1 MWRKQSIQKVKTE
14 FTTGK
19 QASISVR
26 PKAGGMQLVIAARL
40 NSKKA
45 KKKKRICLTLPSV
58 QPFGISPHLGLF
70 IKDQL
75 ERVVKEWRT
84 LKEAQRWVRDQRKEW
99 KKKVLSDWSTKHE
112 VHSDVRKE
120 RALVNS
126 CFQVLGSRMSTKR
139 RATEALRG
147 GKVKK
152 TKSRLPLISP
162 TVYTAKKETTH
173 SIPIP
178 VFDELR
184 DGHVINRSI
193 ALHVYPRSSPSSTTR
208 KPFGIL
214 MIPKGLAPLTAK
226 GKMKRK
232 EYSLGV
238 KFGVDP
244 EWLKFVAEYLGY
256 VASRWQ
262 NLKAARRWCQEL
274 RDTFVKLLT
283 QMWVSICDG
292 KQSASRFWRI
302 AASEVPHDKGYIAAY
317 KRTKGRWG
325 IDPDADRGSGLW
337 CAKAGEHEIL
347 FNGPDSVSEPVMK
360 PVKNSQSCYTIHI
373 PADDD
378 NVFAPTVLAL
388 EVGAVSHGFI
398 VQHSRVNPTH
408 KLEWDHHVDRPYL
421 SPLRWANVNEE
432 FTFNYGWDLN
442 QKVES

>member
-1 MWRKQSIQKVKTE
+1 
-14 FTTGK
+14 
-19 QASISVR
+19 
-26 PKAGGMQLVIAARL
+26 
-40 NSKKA
+40 
-45 KKKKRICLTLPSV
+45 
-58 QPFGISPHLGLF
+58 
-70 IKDQL
+70 
-75 ERVVKEWRT
+75 
-84 LKEAQRWVRDQRKEW
+84 
-99 KKKVLSDWSTKHE
+99 
-112 VHSDVRKE
+112 
-120 RALVNS
+120 
-126 CFQVLGSRMSTKR
+126 MSTKR

-152 TKSRLPLISP
+152 TKYRLPLISP

-214 MIPKGLAPLTAK
+214 MIPKDLAPLTAK
-226 GKMKRK
+226 GKRKRK

-262 NLKAARRWCQEL
+262 NLKAARRWCQD
-274 RDTFVKLLT
+274 RRATFVNLLT
-283 QMWVSICDG
+283 QMWVSICAG
-292 KQSASRFWRI
+292 KHSASRFWRI

-337 CAKAGEHEIL
+337 CAKAGEHKIL
-347 FNGPDSVSEPVMK
+347 FNGPASVSESVMK
-360 PVKNSQSCYTIHI
+360 PVKNSQSCYAIHI

-388 EVGAVSHGFI
+388 KVGAVSHGFI

-408 KLEWDHHVDRPYL
+408 ILEWDHHVDLSYL
-421 SPLRWANVNEE
+421 SPLRWTNVNEE